1 MLTSDLVVN
10 VRLSLAL
17 GRPGL
22 AWRNL
27 LKSVDSRPQ
36 EPEAANSSL
45 GHWGLGHT
53 GLVWYGMVW
62 YGMVW
67 YGCGLQTSGGRGG
80 QLKPGPLGAR
90 THRSG
95 YGTFRVQ

>member
-1 MLTSDLVVN
+1 MTFIKWASLRCVQELATILGPQNRTQGSCDWFLSLTELTSDLVVN

-53 GLVWYGMVW
+53 GLGI
-62 YGMVW
+62 
-67 YGCGLQTSGGRGG
+67 CNI
-80 QLKPGPLGAR
+80 
-90 THRSG
+90 
-95 YGTFRVQ
+95 

>member
-1 MLTSDLVVN
+1 MTLITWTCLRYVQEMATILGPQNRTQGSCDWFLSLTVLTSDLVVN

-36 EPEAANSSL
+36 EAEAANSSL

-53 GLVWYGMVW
+53 GLT
-62 YGMVW
+62 
-67 YGCGLQTSGGRGG
+67 LANLSH
-80 QLKPGPLGAR
+80 KPKD
-90 THRSG
+90 
-95 YGTFRVQ
+95 